1 MYNLAARG
9 IHQGIM
15 GTRRQLQTLPHLCAD
30 AARLVSDMEIETD
43 RGVALLAVAFLD
55 DVLDVLLRASFVND
69 SEAVNR
75 LIGPGRP
82 LESFGSRAHISYC
95 MGLLGADVYNDINL
109 IREIRNDFAHRQPT
123 NFEQGDIRLKCNK
136 VRCVLPM
143 LEGNDACTTRE
154 RFIASVVVIAN
165 HLIVQASEQ
174 DHAAPAKSFS
184 ENGVLR
190 LR

>member
-1 MYNLAARG
+1 MAS
-9 IHQGIM
+9 
-15 GTRRQLQTLPHLCAD
+15 RRQLQTLPHLCAD
-30 AARLVSDMEIETD
+30 AARLVTDLECETD

-55 DVLDVLLRASFVND
+55 DVLDVLLRASFVDD

-82 LESFGSRAHISYC
+82 LESFGSRAHIVYC
-95 MGLLGADVYNDINL
+95 MGLLGADVYADINL

-123 NFEQGDIRLKCNK
+123 NFDHGDIRLKCNK
-136 VRCVLPM
+136 LRCVSPM
-143 LEGNDACTTRE
+143 LEGNDCTTRE

-174 DHAAPAKSFS
+174 EHAAPAKSFS

>member
-1 MYNLAARG
+1 MAS
-9 IHQGIM
+9 
-15 GTRRQLQTLPHLCAD
+15 RRQFQTLPNLCAD
-30 AARLVSDMEIETD
+30 AARLVEDLERETD

-55 DVLDVLLRASFVND
+55 DVLDLLLRASFVDD

-95 MGLLGADVYNDINL
+95 MGLLGLDVYNDINL

-123 NFEQGDIRLKCNK
+123 NFEQPDIKLKCTRL
-136 VRCVLPM
+136 RCVAPM
-143 LEGNDACTTRE
+143 LHEIEACSTRE

-165 HLIVQASEQ
+165 HLIVAAGEQ
-174 DHAAPAKSFS
+174 KHSQPAPTFS

>member
-1 MYNLAARG
+1 MAS
-9 IHQGIM
+9 
-15 GTRRQLQTLPHLCAD
+15 RRQLQTLPLLCAD
-30 AARLVSDMEIETD
+30 AARLVGDLENETD

-75 LIGPGRP
+75 LVGPGRP
-82 LESFGSRAHISYC
+82 LESFGSRAHLAYC

-123 NFEQGDIRLKCNK
+123 NFEQGEIRVKSGKL
-136 VRCVLPM
+136 RCVAPM
-143 LEGNDACTTRE
+143 LQEIESCTGRE

-165 HLIVQASEQ
+165 HLIVQATEKT
-174 DHAAPAKSFS
+174 HAKPGKSFS

>member
-1 MYNLAARG
+1 MA
-9 IHQGIM
+9 
-15 GTRRQLQTLPHLCAD
+15 TRRQLQTLPHLCAD
-30 AARLVSDMEIETD
+30 AARLVSDLETETD

-55 DVLDVLLRASFVND
+55 DVLDLLLRASFVND
-69 SEAVNR
+69 AEAVNR

-82 LESFGSRAHISYC
+82 LESFGSRAHIAYC

-136 VRCVLPM
+136 LRCVAGM
-143 LEGNDACTTRE
+143 LSENDCSARE

-165 HLIVQASEQ
+165 HLIVQASEKA
-174 DHAAPAKSFS
+174 HAKPAKSFS

>member
-1 MYNLAARG
+1 MA
-9 IHQGIM
+9 
-15 GTRRQLQTLPHLCAD
+15 TRRQLQTLPHLGAD
-30 AARLVSDMEIETD
+30 AARLVTDLENETD
-43 RGVALLAVAFLD
+43 RGVGLVAVAFLD

-69 SEAVNR
+69 AEAVNR
-75 LIGPGRP
+75 LVGPGRP
-82 LESFGSRAHISYC
+82 LESFGSRSHLAYC

-123 NFEQGDIRLKCNK
+123 NFEQGDICTKCK
-136 VRCVLPM
+136 KLRCVAGM
-143 LEGNDACTTRE
+143 LHENDCTARE

-165 HLIVQASEQ
+165 HLIVQATEKS
-174 DHAAPAKSFS
+174 HAKPAKSFT

>member
-1 MYNLAARG
+1 MA
-9 IHQGIM
+9 
-15 GTRRQLQTLPHLCAD
+15 TRRQLQTLPHLCAD
-30 AARLVSDMEIETD
+30 AARLVGDLENETD

-69 SEAVNR
+69 AEAVNR
-75 LIGPGRP
+75 LVGPGRP
-82 LESFGSRAHISYC
+82 LESFGSRSHLAYC

-109 IREIRNDFAHRQPT
+109 IREIRNDFAHRQPA
-123 NFEQGDIRLKCNK
+123 NFEQGDIRAKCNK
-136 VRCVLPM
+136 LHCVAGM
-143 LEGNDACTTRE
+143 LHENDCTGRE

-165 HLIVQASEQ
+165 HLIVQATEKA
-174 DHAAPAKSFS
+174 HAKPAKSFS